1 MEISATVSFWIGAI
15 GTLVGI
21 ISAGIAVYQ
30 WAMIN
35 ESNKR
40 KSELQY
46 LLAGINNAAIQ
57 KQMAWQN
64 QINTLPKFES
74 PQDWEMGRLYLRA
87 RDDMG
92 EIASLTIALE
102 GTIDADN
109 SAITAMMDKSI
120 SLVKKNNQLQAEGLK
135 NPTLNPNPEAE
146 AEAENKH

>member
-1 MEISATVSFWIGAI
+1 MEISATVSFWMGAI

-30 WAMIN
+30 WGMIN

-46 LLAGINNAAIQ
+46 LLAGINNAAIH

-74 PQDWEMGRLYLRA
+74 TQDWEMWRLYLKA

-92 EIASLTIALE
+92 EIASLTVALE

-109 SAITAMMDKSI
+109 SAITAMMDKAI
-120 SLVKKNNQLQAEGLK
+120 SLVQKNNQLQAEGLK

-146 AEAENKH
+146 NKH

>member
-1 MEISATVSFWIGAI
+1 MEISATVSFWMGAI

-30 WAMIN
+30 WGMIN

-46 LLAGINNAAIQ
+46 LLAGINNAAIH

-74 PQDWEMGRLYLRA
+74 TQDWEMWRLYLKA

-92 EIASLTIALE
+92 EIASLTV
-102 GTIDADN
+102 ADR
-109 SAITAMMDKSI
+109 KS
-120 SLVKKNNQLQAEGLK
+120 VV
-135 NPTLNPNPEAE
+135 
-146 AEAENKH
+146 

>member
-1 MEISATVSFWIGAI
+1 MEISATVSFWVGAI
-15 GTLVGI
+15 GTFVGI
-21 ISAGIAVYQ
+21 ISTGIAVYQ

-102 GTIDADN
+102 GTIDAEN

-120 SLVKKNNQLQAEGLK
+120 SLVQKNNQLQAEGLK

-146 AEAENKH
+146 NKY

>member
-146 AEAENKH
+146 NKH